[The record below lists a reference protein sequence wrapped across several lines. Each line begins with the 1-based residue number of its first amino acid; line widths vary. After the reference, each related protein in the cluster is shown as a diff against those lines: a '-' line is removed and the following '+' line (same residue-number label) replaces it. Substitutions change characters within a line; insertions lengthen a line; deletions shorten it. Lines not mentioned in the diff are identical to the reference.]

1 MKKNSDFF
9 GLLLNVLLATI
20 VIVFIVFGL
29 NKIGL
34 YELPSFIRKII
45 PSVQVEED
53 GDDEDEKIYDFGGF
67 DEENKGEVEKTE
79 LDYENARKMLESMK
93 GTRDY
98 SHRLSVTVYS
108 ESGSLTKRI
117 NVERKNGLY
126 SAEISS
132 SEGMS
137 LKSISEHDEKITVR
151 EYAENGSFTELDYPK
166 GGFTVS
172 ELCGVVLTPDTFL
185 EGDYSLAEGDFS
197 LLEGD
202 FGIELEIAFV
212 SSLDGYELKEVY
224 RINPDYGI
232 VTRAESYEGDS
243 LVYLMQTE
251 LLR

>member
-132 SEGMS
+132 SEGTS
-137 LKSISEHDEKITVR
+137 LKSISEHDEKVTVR

-166 GGFTVS
+166 GCFTVS